1 MATPPFENEP
11 TRTNVA
17 DVDQAAQQHPEGN
30 VPGHI
35 GSPKI
40 GLPVDDGHPSGE
52 QNGEERK
59 TDARM
64 QEE

>member
-1 MATPPFENEP
+1 MATSPFENEP
-11 TRTNVA
+11 TRTNLT

-35 GSPKI
+35 RSPKM
-40 GLPVDDGHPSGE
+40 GLPVNDGHPSGE

-64 QEE
+64 QEA